1 MSAPGRPAAFSSVV
15 RFAAPSA
22 LALALIAGLTCV
34 SGLTLAERMP
44 VPPQGTD
51 AGARAGAPAS
61 PPPAPAIAGLVGAS
75 NAIADAAEAA
85 LPAVVNISTSRVRKE
100 GVNGFGGPFESDP
113 LFKYFFG
120 EPRQGQQGQRS
131 QSLGSGVIVTEQGL
145 VLTNNH
151 VVQHADEIDVTLAD
165 GREFS
170 AEIIGSDPATDLA
183 VIQLKGKDLG
193 SLSYLPLGD
202 ADALRL
208 GEIVLAVGN
217 PFGLSGSVTMGI
229 VSGKG
234 RANVGIVDYEDFIQ
248 TDAAINPGNSGGAL
262 LNLDGELVGI
272 NTAIAS
278 RSGGSQGV
286 GFAIPSTLAGKI
298 MARLVDEGTVQRSWL
313 GVYIQRLS
321 PEMAPAFAADNV
333 KGVLVAEVRPGSP
346 ARKGGVLRGDVIV
359 SFDGKAIE
367 KPSELRNLVALTVVG
382 KTVKLTVFRD
392 GKRKNLMVKLTTLPE
407 ARVER
412 PSEPSEKVVER
423 FSGLG
428 LGELD
433 EYSRQRY
440 RIGKEVTQGV
450 IVRSVDRGS
459 AAAHAGI
466 KQGVVIVELNRKPVR
481 GMADLKG
488 LDAEGDRAV
497 LALVVR
503 DGASFYIVVG

>member
-1 MSAPGRPAAFSSVV
+1 
-15 RFAAPSA
+15 
-22 LALALIAGLTCV
+22 
-34 SGLTLAERMP
+34 MP
-44 VPPQGTD
+44 VPAKDADTATQGD
-51 AGARAGAPAS
+51 SAGTPS
-61 PPPAPAIAGLVGAS
+61 PTPAIAGLVGAS
-75 NAIADAAEAA
+75 NAIADAAAAA
-85 LPAVVNISTSRVRKE
+85 LPAVVNISTSRVRKV
-100 GVNGFGGPFESDP
+100 GVNGLGGSFESDP

-120 EPRQGQQGQRS
+120 EPRRGQQGQRS
-131 QSLGSGVIVTEQGL
+131 QSLGSGVIVSDQGL

-170 AEIIGSDPATDLA
+170 AEIIGTDPATDLA

-298 MARLVDEGTVQRSWL
+298 MARLVDAGTVQRSWL

-321 PEMAPAFAADNV
+321 PEMAPAFAADGV

-346 ARKGGVLRGDVIV
+346 ARKGGLQRGDVIV

-367 KPSELRNLVALTVVG
+367 KPSDLRNIVALTAVG
-382 KTVKLTVFRD
+382 KIVKLSAFRD
-392 GKRKNLMVKLTTLPE
+392 GKRKNFKVTLTSLPD

-412 PSEPSEKVVER
+412 SNEPSEKPVER

-440 RIGKEVTQGV
+440 RIGKEVTSGV
-450 IVRSVDRGS
+450 LVRSVDKGS
-459 AAAHAGI
+459 AAANAGM
-466 KQGVVIVELNRKPVR
+466 KQGDVIVELNRKPVR
-481 GMADLKG
+481 GMSDLQG
-488 LDAEGDRAV
+488 LDDEGDRAV